1 MTITLRSNCLFFTKK
16 NSYFFFL
23 DDRGT
28 AAAAVA
34 AAEAKLQ
41 CSAATGDNVLARRV
55 RVQASRPTWYRYMLR
70 LIWFFSKR
78 REESVTAAADEETAI
93 SGQQNTRACI
103 HTSTNFLIYFFFST
117 KKKQLDSDN
126 LFFSG
131 KKLWILVMKWQLSV
145 GLTTR
150 SSVIE
155 GIKLFFFSLFLFRF
169 RARDYKHMGFL
180 YDVLLLLLPHSS
192 GVALNEQLAAT
203 TTESH
208 RNPRFSKVMAS

>member
-126 LFFSG
+126 LFFFG
-131 KKLWILVMKWQLSV
+131 KEALNSSNEVTVKC
-145 GLTTR
+145 R
-150 SSVIE
+150 SNYSQFSDWRD
-155 GIKLFFFSLFLFRF
+155 KTLFFFSLPF
-169 RARDYKHMGFL
+169 
-180 YDVLLLLLPHSS
+180 
-192 GVALNEQLAAT
+192 
-203 TTESH
+203 
-208 RNPRFSKVMAS
+208 